1 MTPPTNSE
9 EDFFLATH
17 ACNTTDKYRYFIVK
31 FSMEMLIIELTFLGE
46 NGTDNSLK
54 KKKRWPSNKEEKG
67 HQYHYKQYEEVNN
80 IKTSVAVGQKLLF
93 CVVKICFTDYI
104 EVNTKFWG

>member
-31 FSMEMLIIELTFLGE
+31 FSTEMLIIELTFLGE

-54 KKKRWPSNKEEKG
+54 KKKR
-67 HQYHYKQYEEVNN
+67 
-80 IKTSVAVGQKLLF
+80 
-93 CVVKICFTDYI
+93 
-104 EVNTKFWG
+104 